1 MEITIDLDVRL
12 CKEQVLVL
20 LSYFDNSSDH
30 PLHEGLDFDSYSE
43 KLSKFAYFVIAS
55 DDSSRLGFI
64 AYYLNEDG
72 RFVYIPQIVVHK
84 DGRHKGIGHKMLQ
97 ALKERYSDSFAN
109 IRLEVLKDN
118 MNAKKFYEREGFTFE
133 EDRAERLL
141 LACKIK

>member
-43 KLSKFAYFVIAS
+43 KLSKYAYFVIAS

-84 DGRHKGIGHKMLQ
+84 NGRHKGIGHKMLQ
-97 ALKERYSDSFAN
+97 ALKDFYSGSFTT

-118 MNAKKFYEREGFTFE
+118 LNAKRFYEREGFTFE
-133 EDRAERLL
+133 EDRTKRILL
-141 LACKIK
+141 SCKIK

>member
-1 MEITIDLDVRL
+1 MVINVGERIS
-12 CKEQVLVL
+12 KEEVLSL
-20 LSYFDNSSDH
+20 LAYFDNSSDH

-97 ALKERYSDSFAN
+97 ALKDSYSDSFAN